1 MKPLMRK
8 LVTLKPVLQIWRW
21 IVVAAMILNPAAVLA
36 ASPNSANAQEGC
48 PGNLLVNPGFEG
60 GRYKTENIGTSLS
73 SAVGN
78 GWAPWAIRG
87 NEVINREPEFKIE
100 NGTVDPTRY
109 RVYGG
114 WFAQKYF
121 TTWGTHTAGVYQR
134 VAVPKDQQV
143 EFSIWVQA
151 YTGQRELYNSKG
163 QFISDLQRPMSSEE
177 NGVTGPGNYR
187 VYVGI
192 DPTGNVPAGFGVD
205 APGTVV
211 WSEPRIDRDFRTTDA
226 GGNPVDGWIQLRI
239 SAVSPSGFVTVY
251 TKGQPEFS
259 VKHNDSFWDDAC
271 LQTGGSARGPAVPLG
286 PAAPMLIA
294 NTPST
299 AAPASPV
306 VAAPKCSTYTVVSG
320 DTLSL
325 IAARQGV
332 SWGKIASDNHL
343 ANPNLIFPGNQL
355 NICQ

>member
-1 MKPLMRK
+1 MKPLLHK
-8 LVTLKPVLQIWRW
+8 LVVMKPVLQIWRW
-21 IVVAAMILNPAAVLA
+21 IVVATLILHPAAALA
-36 ASPNSANAQEGC
+36 ASPTSANTQESC
-48 PGNLLVNPGFEG
+48 PGNLLANPGFEEG
-60 GRYKTENIGTSLS
+60 GYKTEGIGTSLS

-87 NEVINREPEFKIE
+87 NAVINREPEFKIE

-109 RVYGG
+109 RVHGG
-114 WFAQKYF
+114 WYAQKYF

-134 VAVPKDQQV
+134 VAVSQGQRV

-151 YTGQRELYNSKG
+151 YTGQRELYNAKE
-163 QFISDLQRPMSSEE
+163 QFLSDLDRPISGEE
-177 NGVTGPGNYR
+177 GVKGPGNYR

-192 DPTGNVPAGFGVD
+192 DAAGKVPPGFGVD
-205 APGTVV
+205 APNTVV
-211 WSEPRIDRDFRTTDA
+211 WSNPKIDRDFRTTDA
-226 GGNPVDGWIQLRI
+226 SGNTTDGWMQLRI
-239 SAVSPSGFVTVY
+239 STVSQSGFVTVY

-271 LQTGGSARGPAVPLG
+271 LQVSGSAPA
-286 PAAPMLIA
+286 PAAPQA
-294 NTPST
+294 AATPPT
-299 AAPASPV
+299 TITTPASPV
-306 VAAPKCSTYTVVSG
+306 VATAKCSTYTIVSG

-332 SWGKIASDNHL
+332 SWAKIASDNQL

-355 NICQ
+355 SICP